1 MKDEKLKIFLM
12 DSILLF
18 NSIYCLNSSSKIKW
32 NKITTYKKRERIEL
46 EGAGIP
52 APFFCSI

>member
-1 MKDEKLKIFLM
+1 MKKIKNSVM

-18 NSIYCLNSSSKIKW
+18 NSIFCLNSGVKIQW
-32 NKITTYKKRERIEL
+32 NKLPHTEKRERIEL